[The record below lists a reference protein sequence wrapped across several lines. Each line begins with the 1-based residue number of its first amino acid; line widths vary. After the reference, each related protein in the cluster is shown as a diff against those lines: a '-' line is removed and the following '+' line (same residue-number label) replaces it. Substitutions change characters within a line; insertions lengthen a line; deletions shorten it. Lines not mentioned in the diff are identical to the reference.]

1 MCHQQIHHC
10 GVPVARGVFE
20 GRRARIVARI
30 DIGAARDQE
39 FDHFTVPFR
48 RRFVKRG
55 CAGIGIARV
64 DRRAFIEQ
72 QCDDFAIAL
81 PAGLVEGRGPGFV
94 ALVDLGAML
103 QQQGRHFPIAARCGQ
118 VQRRRAGTVGRIH
131 RCAVFQQQLGDVQ
144 IIFDDRV
151 VERRGSGF
159 QVAGI
164 HRGAVL
170 DQQRGDL
177 AVAGPGSVVEGGC
190 AHGIA
195 RIHVRAGSQQ
205 RAHLF
210 HVSRGD
216 CFVQIGGLDY
226 RRREHDNEPPAEREA
241 RLTPRIAL
249 PPRVRRQIAC
259 APDP

>member
-159 QVAGI
+159 LMAGV
-164 HRGAVL
+164 HVGAV
-170 DQQRGDL
+170 
-177 AVAGPGSVVEGGC
+177 
-190 AHGIA
+190 
-195 RIHVRAGSQQ
+195 SQQ